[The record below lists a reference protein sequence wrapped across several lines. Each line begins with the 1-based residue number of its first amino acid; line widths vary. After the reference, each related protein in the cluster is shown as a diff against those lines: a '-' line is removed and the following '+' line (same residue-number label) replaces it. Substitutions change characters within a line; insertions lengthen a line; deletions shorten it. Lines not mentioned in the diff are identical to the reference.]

1 MIRPDPYQPSGGP
14 GAPDPYRPSGG
25 PGEAPPTLGVP
36 QSQNSQDSVKKSST
50 NSFIKLGSD
59 FIESAKSSFTSLKRK
74 ATELTKPTQEN
85 SETHISKPKLK
96 QELQKVITERKN
108 DEHSISKNFELH
120 NLSQQLDLLSN
131 DQILDQLEKI
141 KDNANIQLESIK
153 KTPSSEATR
162 SFASS
167 FFKKLK
173 STFG

>member
-1 MIRPDPYQPSGGP
+1 MIK
-14 GAPDPYRPSGG
+14 PDPYRPSGG
-25 PGEAPPTLGVP
+25 PGEAPPIQGVP
-36 QSQNSQDSVKKSST
+36 LSQNSNNSVKKSST

-59 FIESAKSSFTSLKRK
+59 FIESAKSSFTTLKRK

-85 SETHISKPKLK
+85 SETQISKPKLK

-108 DEHSISKNFELH
+108 DEFSISKNFELH

-153 KTPSSEATR
+153 KMPSSEATR

-173 STFG
+173 NTFG